1 MHQNL
6 LNSYKITTEKV
17 FLLVLTALI
26 GYLLILLLSPFST
39 AILWAFTLAIVI
51 QPWQKWLSKKLPSK
65 TLVALISV
73 ATAVI
78 VIIVP
83 LVFVLFQVSKE
94 LAIFYRS
101 FQNSQNINNLVEL
114 IKDTDLFIW
123 LEQNFDLSATNIKE
137 NVSEKI
143 SSILNL
149 TVQYTTSII
158 SNSFFLIVDF
168 IFTIFTLFFLLRDG
182 EEFIAWLLRFLPIG
196 NEKKIEL
203 VERVRLV
210 INATFFGNIVVAITQ
225 ASLAGFMFYLLG
237 VPAVLLW
244 TVIMAIL
251 AMIPMVGT
259 AFIWIPTAIW
269 LLLTGAIAKAVIL
282 VLWGIFAVGLID
294 NILRPI
300 LVGRQTNLP
309 TIVTFY
315 SVLGGIKIFGPL
327 GLMLGPLVIA
337 SFITLLN
344 FVFPDNEKTQ
354 PIALEKEKQ
363 TVEAA
368 ETVQQIQINENIQTN
383 ETKTSDQIDENSQN
397 KQ

>member
-244 TVIMAIL
+244 TVIMALL

>member
-6 LNSYKITTEKV
+6 LNSYKLTTEKV